1 MGFSRRNLQMHYG
14 TGGWLARQAQPIKR
28 AR

>member
-14 TGGWLARQAQPIKR
+14 TGVWLAGQAQPIKR